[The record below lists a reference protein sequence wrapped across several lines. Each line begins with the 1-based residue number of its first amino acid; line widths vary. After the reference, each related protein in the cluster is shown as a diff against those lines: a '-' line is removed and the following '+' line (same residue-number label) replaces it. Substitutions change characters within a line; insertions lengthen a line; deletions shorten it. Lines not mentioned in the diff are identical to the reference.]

1 MSRELMK
8 QCLEVLNIHS
18 SASYKIMD
26 AIAAIEQELAKPE
39 QKPTLFFG
47 RAVYFADPKTSEI
60 KNEVTECLQ

>member
-8 QCLEVLNIHS
+8 QCLDALNIHAT
-18 SASYKIMD
+18 ASYKIQD
-26 AIAAIEQELAKPE
+26 AVKALEAELAKPE

-47 RAVYFADPKTSEI
+47 RAVYFADPKTGEI

>member
-8 QCLEVLNIHS
+8 QCLEALNIYS
-18 SASYKIMD
+18 SASYKIQD
-26 AIAAIEQELAKPE
+26 VIEALETELAKPE

-60 KNEVTECLQ
+60 KNEVMECSQ